1 MPGTIPIRGM
11 RIGENGV
18 ELHVGQAYRTLDTTI
33 ADANYSPATGQL
45 LSSIGTVVALEKG
58 PADDL
63 FFLCFD
69 VLGSN
74 QQVCSGEASPVTPP
88 TVAGAAQPDIGVKV
102 FDDINASMAAV
113 TGVSPTTTSVA
124 NTYNTVKQ
132 ALPTDEAIEGF
143 SSSQQAGITQLAV
156 AYCNSLSNNTTL
168 RATVYPAF
176 SGWGSSPATAFDT
189 QAERDA
195 IIVPLYNRAVGTNLL
210 TQPTLASVSGELNS
224 LITRLLAGGANTPTV
239 VTAVCAAT
247 VGSAVTTVQ

>member
-1 MPGTIPIRGM
+1 M

-18 ELHVGQAYRTLDTTI
+18 ELKVGQAYRTLDTTI
-33 ADANYSPATGQL
+33 ADASYSPATGQQ

-58 PADDL
+58 PAEDL

-74 QQVCSGEASPVTPP
+74 QQVCSGDATPVAPP
-88 TVAGAAQPDIGVKV
+88 VVDDVPQPDIGIKV

-132 ALPTDEAIEGF
+132 ALPTAEAIEGF

-156 AYCNSLSNNTTL
+156 AYCNSLSNNTQL
-168 RATVYPAF
+168 RGTVYPGF
-176 SGWGSSPATAFDT
+176 TGWGSSAATAFSS
-189 QAERDA
+189 QAQRDA
-195 IIVPLYNRAVGTNLL
+195 IIVPLYNRAVGVNL
-210 TQPTLASVSGELNS
+210 TSQPSLAAVSGELNA
-224 LITRLLAGGANTPTV
+224 LITRLLSGGANTPTV